1 MVRTSTAKPIAIK
14 LLKPRDGDLKN
25 VGPEPDWRTQP
36 EADKRSSA
44 VLHAINWYNYNFQ
57 RKDSKEF
64 LLDYLE
70 RNGRGTEAK
79 RIKGVS
85 DYEFKHVT
93 GWLARMTTV
102 GLQLSE
108 HEQLHVSAEITRLKA
123 LKEQVKKE
131 VKDDDVI
138 KPNIQDRLR
147 DKAIEAAGELEA
159 LYDDFCTGAEVKL
172 NLNNHKPMTIIRGM
186 NVQPTHINQVR
197 DPFAS
202 KVAELTE
209 ALEGKDAQ
217 LVEGYSRWGKNELK
231 QMLKFCELVVA
242 DCDSYVQIKKV
253 ERKPRAKKKQTPDQ
267 IVRKLKYLQAFPELK
282 LTSEPATKLAD
293 CTEFYTYD
301 TTKRKLQHY
310 VADSHVGSMT
320 VKNNTII
327 GFDANVSVSKTLRKP
342 AEQLKALF
350 AGGKPGARKYFK
362 DIKATEIKLNGR
374 FNENLIILKVW

>member
-1 MVRTSTAKPIAIK
+1 MATASIK

-25 VGPEPDWRTQP
+25 VGPEPDWRIQP
-36 EADKRSSA
+36 EPESRTVQIMRA
-44 VLHAINWYNYNFQ
+44 VNWYNYNFGK
-57 RKDSKEF
+57 KDAKEF
-64 LLDYLE
+64 LIDYLE
-70 RNGRGTEAK
+70 RNNRKTDAK
-79 RIKGVS
+79 KIKSAPDSAV
-85 DYEFKHVT
+85 KNT
-93 GWLARMTTV
+93 AGWFARMTLV
-102 GLQLSE
+102 GLQLNE
-108 HEQLHVSAEITRLKA
+108 HEELHVNNEIKLLQS
-123 LKEQVKKE
+123 LKEQKQVA
-131 VKDDDVI
+131 VKDDGI

-159 LYDDFCTGAEVKL
+159 MYDDFCTGAEVKL

-267 IVRKLKYLQAFPELK
+267 IVRKLKYLQQFAELK

-301 TTKRKLQHY
+301 TAKRKLQHY

-342 AEQLKALF
+342 ADQLKALF
-350 AGGKPGARKYFK
+350 AGGKPGARKYFR

>member
-1 MVRTSTAKPIAIK
+1 MATANIK

-25 VGPEPDWRTQP
+25 VGPEPDWRAQP
-36 EADKRSSA
+36 DSDDRTCQVMRA
-44 VLHAINWYNYNFQ
+44 VNWYNYNFGK
-57 RKDSKEF
+57 KDAKEF
-64 LLDYLE
+64 LVDYLE
-70 RNGRGTEAK
+70 RNNRRADAK
-79 RIKGVS
+79 KVKSAPDIA
-85 DYEFKHVT
+85 VT
-93 GWLARMTTV
+93 NTAGWFARMSLV

-108 HEQLHVSAEITRLKA
+108 HEELHVSNHINTLKA
-123 LKEQVKKE
+123 LKEAAQVTVKE
-131 VKDDDVI
+131 DSQP

-147 DKAIEAAGELEA
+147 DKAIEAAAELEGM
-159 LYDDFCTGAEVKL
+159 YDDFCTAAEVKL
-172 NLNNHKPMTIIRGM
+172 NLNNHKPMAIIRGM
-186 NVQPTHINQVR
+186 NVQPTHISQVR
-197 DPFAS
+197 DPFAA
-202 KVAELTE
+202 KVEELSE
-209 ALEGKDAQ
+209 ALAGKDAQ

-282 LTSEPATKLAD
+282 LTSESAAKLAD

-310 VADSHVGSMT
+310 VADTHVGSMT

-327 GFDANVSVSKTLRKP
+327 GFDANLSVSKTLRKP

-362 DIKATEIKLNGR
+362 EIKATEIKLNGR

>member
-1 MVRTSTAKPIAIK
+1 MATASIK

-25 VGPEPDWRTQP
+25 VGPEPDWRIQP
-36 EADKRSSA
+36 ETESRTVQIMRA
-44 VLHAINWYNYNFQ
+44 VNWYNYNFGK
-57 RKDSKEF
+57 KDAKEF
-64 LLDYLE
+64 LVDYLE
-70 RNGRGTEAK
+70 RNNRKVDAK
-79 RIKGVS
+79 KIKSAPDSAV
-85 DYEFKHVT
+85 KNT
-93 GWLARMTTV
+93 AGWFARMTLV
-102 GLQLSE
+102 GLQLNE
-108 HEQLHVSAEITRLKA
+108 HEELHLNNEIKFLKS
-123 LKEQVKKE
+123 LKEQLAAT
-131 VKDDDVI
+131 VKDDAV

-159 LYDDFCTGAEVKL
+159 MYDEFCSADEVKL

-186 NVQPTHINQVR
+186 NVQPSHINQVR

-202 KVAELTE
+202 KVQELAE

-267 IVRKLKYLQAFPELK
+267 VVRKLKYLQQFPELK

-293 CTEFYTYD
+293 CAEFYTYD
-301 TTKRKLQHY
+301 TAKRKLQHY

-327 GFDANVSVSKTLRKP
+327 GFDANLSVSKTLRKP

-362 DIKATEIKLNGR
+362 EIKATDIKLNGR